1 MPVGT
6 EENSYKASA
15 ERAEHQHCCNGR
27 CSPRAG
33 EAVAAAEPH
42 HCWGNSTEGAVV
54 ASCVMSCWGGGK
66 TEVLGVGGR
75 PDSFGEL
82 GRGGG
87 GSLPWAGWGW
97 KGRLSKGLGL
107 AEASLDPN
115 CGQPQPKSVLH
126 TEQCPEGAVLTPFC
140 RENIKALCCLSL
152 PSQVLQ
158 LGTN

>member
-1 MPVGT
+1 M
-6 EENSYKASA
+6 
-15 ERAEHQHCCNGR
+15 
-27 CSPRAG
+27 
-33 EAVAAAEPH
+33 
-42 HCWGNSTEGAVV
+42 
-54 ASCVMSCWGGGK
+54 
-66 TEVLGVGGR
+66 GGR
-75 PDSFGEL
+75 PRSWEWEEGQTL
-82 GRGGG
+82 SGSSGGG

>member
-1 MPVGT
+1 MHPSTLLTLIRVVNILVQGLFSLSGFQSIHRARCT
-6 EENSYKASA
+6 AHRLCSALPGRANS
-15 ERAEHQHCCNGR
+15 
-27 CSPRAG
+27 P
-33 EAVAAAEPH
+33 
-42 HCWGNSTEGAVV
+42 
-54 ASCVMSCWGGGK
+54 VMSCWGGGK

-107 AEASLDPN
+107 AEATLDPN

-126 TEQCPEGAVLTPFC
+126 T
-140 RENIKALCCLSL
+140 
-152 PSQVLQ
+152 
-158 LGTN
+158 